1 MVAKLGDWT
10 VKIAGTLLI
19 NLVLFAIIPIVQVF
33 LKDDGHESGR
43 KEPNYQIVMEM
54 KAEEKEKQK
63 PKARQIREVK
73 TGTQGSSVKS
83 QSFKFQPDLSAAG
96 GGGDGVDVGG
106 QDMEAMVFSE
116 SEVDEPPRELSVT
129 PLEFPEVARS
139 AKASGTLE
147 VEIVIGRDGR
157 VESVKITRV
166 SPSQHFPRS
175 GKDHSQM
182 EIPTGEE
189 QRHPRPHPGP
199 QTHQVQT
206 ELKSGPTS
214 SLYAMVPT

>member
-1 MVAKLGDWT
+1 MVAKLGNWA

-33 LKDDGHESGR
+33 LKDEGHDKGR

-83 QSFKFQPDLSAAG
+83 QSFKFQPDLAAA
-96 GGGDGVDVGG
+96 GGGDGVDVGS

-116 SEVDEPPRELSVT
+116 SEVDEPPRELSAT
-129 PLEFPEVARS
+129 PLEFPEVARA
-139 AKASGTLE
+139 AKAGGTLE

-157 VESVKITRV
+157 VESVT
-166 SPSQHFPRS
+166 QYFARS
-175 GKDHSQM
+175 GKNHSQM
-182 EIPTGEE
+182 EIPTG
-189 QRHPRPHPGP
+189 
-199 QTHQVQT
+199 
-206 ELKSGPTS
+206 
-214 SLYAMVPT
+214 